1 MANCVLLEPFTTKQD
16 WKTKVVNKSKYMLS
30 KQLTI
35 GKQLR
40 AAQIHVTVGTG
51 CTTLK
56 KLIFFRFQM
65 SVVWTVGLLYT
76 TLILC
81 SLTI

>member
-40 AAQIHVTVGTG
+40 AAQIHVIHVTS
-51 CTTLK
+51 K

-65 SVVWTVGLLYT
+65 SVVGTVGLLYT